1 MRYKSLS
8 KKEKEIRILDDI
20 TFFIEKLEKKYGVEI
35 TYNVDDII

>member
-35 TYNVDDII
+35 LYNVDDII